1 MFCIF
6 PEPVKCQNPG
16 FPEFGHREGN
26 NFLMGGEV
34 VFGCGAGYELVGI
47 PRLHC
52 LENGNWDNPVPYCRG
67 EEMSVR

>member
-1 MFCIF
+1 M
-6 PEPVKCQNPG
+6 KCKNPG

-34 VFGCGAGYELVGI
+34 VFGCGAGYELVGT